1 MSIEKP
7 YYQAPQH
14 ETDPGYIDPKEMDD
28 IFKQL
33 GVSEMVKLNP
43 GAYEYMMSKYYNYL
57 NSPGDTSLSFK
68 DFVLEFFGENLDE
81 MKKGGLV
88 K

>member
-1 MSIEKP
+1 
-7 YYQAPQH
+7 
-14 ETDPGYIDPKEMDD
+14 
-28 IFKQL
+28 
-33 GVSEMVKLNP
+33 
-43 GAYEYMMSKYYNYL
+43 MSKYYNYL

-68 DFVLEFFGENLDE
+68 DFVLEYFGENLDE

>member
-1 MSIEKP
+1 MTIEKP

-14 ETDPGYIDPKEMDD
+14 ETDPGYIDPKELQD

-33 GVSEMVKLNP
+33 EVSEMVKLNP
-43 GAYEYMMSKYYNYL
+43 GAYEYMMSKYYIYL

-68 DFVLEFFGENLDE
+68 DFVLEYFGENLDE